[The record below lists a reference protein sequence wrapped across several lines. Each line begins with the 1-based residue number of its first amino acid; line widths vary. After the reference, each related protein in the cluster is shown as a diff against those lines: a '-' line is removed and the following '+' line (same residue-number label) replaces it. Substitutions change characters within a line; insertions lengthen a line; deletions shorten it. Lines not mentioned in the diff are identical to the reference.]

1 MDKRLI
7 SLWRLGT
14 LGSEVSLYRSKAR
27 TRTRAASDDSVGGME
42 RTEVEVRGLEHHPP
56 AHQVT
61 PAAGA
66 CVCMQSQK
74 VFLYKDG

>member
-1 MDKRLI
+1 MDTRLV

-27 TRTRAASDDSVGGME
+27 PRAASDDSVGGME
-42 RTEVEVRGLEHHPP
+42 RTEVEVRGLEHHPL

-61 PAAGA
+61 QAACA
-66 CVCMQSQK
+66 CVGMQSQK